1 MDPYEIWKKLSRI
14 KDEQKSYL
22 AILKFKDVN
31 FTTIKINRSFLEDMN
46 IDNTL
51 ISDKIFSGENNYKYL
66 IDYKDDVYKIKTLSL
81 ILPKSSTYVKSY
93 DFKTKWM

>member
-1 MDPYEIWKKLSRI
+1 
-14 KDEQKSYL
+14 
-22 AILKFKDVN
+22 
-31 FTTIKINRSFLEDMN
+31 MN

-51 ISDKIFSGENNYKYL
+51 ISDKIFSGENNHKYL

-93 DFKTKWM
+93 DVKTKWM